1 MDSYWIYVILAFV
14 LSVING
20 FIVIPRIVDFC
31 LKRKL
36 YDMPNERK
44 VHHFA
49 IPRLGGVAFIPCMFV
64 AFLVSIYVFYFVS
77 NKSPVGISLWT
88 CSFIVSM
95 FMIYIVGVVD
105 DVIGLGA
112 KVKFA
117 VQIIAAS
124 LLPLCNL
131 YVDNLYGFCGIHS
144 LPFWIGAP
152 LTVFI
157 IVFINNAIN
166 LIDGIDG
173 LSGGLTFIALAGF
186 LFCFGREH
194 VWTYCVLIA
203 GLMGVLCAYLYFNI
217 WGKVERK
224 RKIFMGDS
232 GSLTLGF
239 VLGFLAVKFSM
250 NSTGVMHYRSDGLL
264 LAYTLLIVPCF
275 DVVRVILVRLRV
287 GQPLFKA
294 DKRHI
299 HHKLLRMGLSQHRAL
314 VAILLLQIFFVL
326 INTLMSGV
334 VDITLIVLIDIL
346 LFMAFHFAVNAGI
359 KKHECK
365 AVEE

>member
-1 MDSYWIYVILAFV
+1 M
-14 LSVING
+14 
-20 FIVIPRIVDFC
+20 
-31 LKRKL
+31 
-36 YDMPNERK
+36 
-44 VHHFA
+44 
-49 IPRLGGVAFIPCMFV
+49 
-64 AFLVSIYVFYFVS
+64 
-77 NKSPVGISLWT
+77 
-88 CSFIVSM
+88 
-95 FMIYIVGVVD
+95 
-105 DVIGLGA
+105 
-112 KVKFA
+112 
-117 VQIIAAS
+117 
-124 LLPLCNL
+124 
-131 YVDNLYGFCGIHS
+131 
-144 LPFWIGAP
+144 
-152 LTVFI
+152 
-157 IVFINNAIN
+157 FINNAIN

-173 LSGGLTFIALAGF
+173 LSGGLTLIALAGF

-359 KKHECK
+359 KRHECK